1 MLNRWI
7 GSGRLTKDPELKKTY
22 NGLDIATFKIAVD
35 RDGKPGDENKK
46 TDFIKVVAW
55 GKIAEFVGKYF
66 TKGSLVIVEGRL
78 HIRSYIDEEG
88 TKRSATEIVADRVHF
103 GESKKASMARNE
115 SSVEADSNGSEKD
128 YYEYDPTDY
137 ADF

>member
-35 RDGKPGDENKK
+35 RDGKPGDDNKK

-66 TKGSLVIVEGRL
+66 TKGSLVIIEGRL

-103 GESKKASMARNE
+103 GESKKASKARYE
-115 SSVEADSNGSEKD
+115 GPDDSNGN
-128 YYEYDPTDY
+128 YYEYGPGCENDYEY
-137 ADF
+137 ADL

>member
-46 TDFIKVVAW
+46 TDFIKIVAW

-66 TKGSLVIVEGRL
+66 TKGSLVIIEGRL

-103 GESKKASMARNE
+103 EESKKASKARCDGPD
-115 SSVEADSNGSEKD
+115 DSDGN
-128 YYEYDPTDY
+128 YYEYGSSCENDSDY
-137 ADF
+137 TEL